1 MWTASACHKVSLIPI
16 LLHCLSQNTL
26 IMGLVCHRGVY
37 GMIWWKSKPMLQIV
51 LNSSILPPVN
61 MGATA
66 WGSLTKAFTGCC
78 QGRAAEMSC
87 FRDVRLKP
95 WCPDAISSVPVLIR
109 EPSETLAQTARLW
122 QEAEGESWSRCGSA
136 APGLMVVGCNP
147 GLPGH
152 TWPTRPP

>member
-66 WGSLTKAFTGCC
+66 WGSLTKGVHRMLSRPPRGDELLQRRSPQTL
-78 QGRAAEMSC
+78 M
-87 FRDVRLKP
+87 P
-95 WCPDAISSVPVLIR
+95 WCYLLRTCADPGPFGDSGTDSTSLTGSRRWILESMWISC
-109 EPSETLAQTARLW
+109 
-122 QEAEGESWSRCGSA
+122 SRSDGCG
-136 APGLMVVGCNP
+136 L
-147 GLPGH
+147 
-152 TWPTRPP
+152 